1 MGMDGTVDRD
11 QRIQCLPCVTGL
23 IVGMIVRF
31 RGKSGSSCRVVQR
44 GRLGGY
50 EWGGGRCELR
60 LAQMTHC
67 FVIARSMAV
76 QNAAQPHLP
85 VQHGDVGQP
94 QQSPIQVPL
103 RDRFNVRSP
112 DTWASW
118 VRRFNMTQ
126 ADSTVPTTPTTPP
139 LTIADNGPTPDV
151 TPATATPNPD

>member
-1 MGMDGTVDRD
+1 
-11 QRIQCLPCVTGL
+11 
-23 IVGMIVRF
+23 
-31 RGKSGSSCRVVQR
+31 
-44 GRLGGY
+44 
-50 EWGGGRCELR
+50 
-60 LAQMTHC
+60 MTHC

-151 TPATATPNPD
+151 TPATATPNPDQIHDATRNVATTPARSPMPLVRRFPESLASSLTLLRLLWTLAYIQLCRGLFVTRLS